1 MVVGYGILMYV
12 GQRGWVRLGG
22 YIPINEVLDVMFE
35 TKEFACGMA
44 IFLVVTAIKV
54 EVPSL
59 GHKIWHGCRV
69 EWFEMASLE
78 EMYVNF
84 REWSS

>member
-1 MVVGYGILMYV
+1 MYV
-12 GQRGWVRLGG
+12 GQRGWVRLRG

-44 IFLVVTAIKV
+44 IFLVLMAIKV

-59 GHKIWHGCRV
+59 GKRIWHGCRV
-69 EWFEMASLE
+69 GLRWPLW
-78 EMYVNF
+78 
-84 REWSS
+84 RRCT